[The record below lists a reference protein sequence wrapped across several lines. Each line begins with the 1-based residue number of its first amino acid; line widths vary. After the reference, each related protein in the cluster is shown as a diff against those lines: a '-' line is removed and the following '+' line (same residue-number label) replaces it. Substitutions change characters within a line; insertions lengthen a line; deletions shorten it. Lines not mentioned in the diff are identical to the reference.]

1 MPETLEKPEL
11 LEIPSRICSVC
22 GSGTFQILPRNRNR
36 KTERLECEHG
46 FEPWH
51 FQAEVLQREIDATVS
66 PSLKRLLNVDL
77 EQILTRRSSF

>member
-22 GSGTFQILPRNRNR
+22 GSKTFQILPRNRNR
-36 KTERLECEHG
+36 RTERLECEHG

-51 FQAEVLQREIDATVS
+51 FQAEVLQREIDTTVS
-66 PSLKRLLNVDL
+66 PSLKRLLTADL
-77 EQILTRRSSF
+77 EQILSTHQTF

>member
-11 LEIPSRICSVC
+11 LETSSRICSVC

-36 KTERLECEHG
+36 RTERLECEHS

-51 FQAEVLQREIDATVS
+51 RQAEVLQREIDETVS
-66 PSLKRLLNVDL
+66 QSLKRLLNADL
-77 EQILTRRSSF
+77 EQVLTTRSSF